1 MTALKRSLLI
11 LAAALLVV
19 GAALA
24 WNQLS
29 PLAGGDGERQ
39 PPAGFTR
46 PTSGDHA
53 AGGWSAAGEI
63 AKNMVIVG
71 ALTAAVA
78 GGSRLWTL
86 VRPRGRRAPP
96 VSA

>member
-29 PLAGGDGERQ
+29 PL
-39 PPAGFTR
+39 
-46 PTSGDHA
+46 

>member
-1 MTALKRSLLI
+1 M
-11 LAAALLVV
+11 V

-29 PLAGGDGERQ
+29 PLA
-39 PPAGFTR
+39 A
-46 PTSGDHA
+46 PTS
-53 AGGWSAAGEI
+53 GEI
-63 AKNMVIVG
+63 AKNGVIVG
-71 ALTAAVA
+71 ALTTAVA